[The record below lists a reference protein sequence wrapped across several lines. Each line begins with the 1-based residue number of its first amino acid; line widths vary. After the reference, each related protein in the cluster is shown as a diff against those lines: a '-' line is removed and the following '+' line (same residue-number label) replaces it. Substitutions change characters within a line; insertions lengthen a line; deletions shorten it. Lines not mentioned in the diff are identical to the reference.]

1 MKRIFTLATIALA
14 PLLTLAAPNVP
25 ANQQNGGNAA
35 TQNSGNA
42 QPAQNA
48 QTQNKQNER
57 VGSGR
62 VSGNTRDPKNIAFD
76 AEANKIFDLEND
88 MINPSDGTLR
98 WKGKIFRIE
107 DTVVFRERFE
117 RYLSTPTPTDNSKE
131 YNKIYNE
138 ISALIDA
145 KNIGRKNQNKNLWDA
160 MKRLYELA
168 AFDEIDNGQS
178 INIANVVYKALL
190 ARESS
195 NDLKLHTAALQLEKD
210 RLRAKLDA
218 KENTRRYKEKQL
230 NAKVTNSQSET
241 GNDNNRKS
249 TSKTRGNAKAPKTGS
264 YAPTMQQLN
273 LAEDLAATQAA
284 IGASK
289 AQRSA
294 LETKAKIEFQ
304 SSIAQYTLERR
315 YRHALLAQRFYNAL
329 FNANNRNQVVGKK
342 EVTQYLPVSDFTAS
356 IETVESML
364 SEAQRETNKYI
375 RSSNAF
381 YKNGKKYHAFRQL
394 LNAFV
399 FGEHQDPVIF
409 YPDNRKQEFL
419 ELWLLTHDLAQESET
434 RELDAIEKTLAEILK
449 VAPDF
454 PEAEVRGK
462 LRAAKQAS
470 QMAVLRAKQTFLM
483 AAAQGT
489 PEAMNDAMS
498 SIEESINVAT
508 QFWPQNPEIATMLN
522 EILKQTNVLSRLA
535 PEFDRLISGNKNRE
549 IFNRRVE
556 FTAALM
562 GDAERRQQLEKIITE
577 IATLE
582 AVLNQVRA
590 QIDARN
596 EYIAWDMLAKA
607 EALAPNDT
615 EVVMTKARLVPL
627 VANYSLTLARAAQ
640 EEQAD
645 NYALALTHY
654 LAAQKLNP
662 ASEICAQAIT
672 RCANAL
678 LAQKSGNANAETA
691 AGTPNNTGTPD
702 TGTTE
707 NNDEFNF

>member
-14 PLLTLAAPNVP
+14 PLLTLAAPNVL

-241 GNDNNRKS
+241 GNNNRKS
-249 TSKTRGNAKAPKTGS
+249 TSKTRGNAKAPKTG
-264 YAPTMQQLN
+264 YYTPTMQQLN

-364 SEAQRETNKYI
+364 SEAQSETNKYI

-691 AGTPNNTGTPD
+691 AGTPD

>member
-241 GNDNNRKS
+241 GNNNRKS
-249 TSKTRGNAKAPKTGS
+249 TSKTRGNAKAPKTG
-264 YAPTMQQLN
+264 YYTPTMQQLN

-364 SEAQRETNKYI
+364 SEAQSETNKYI

-654 LAAQKLNP
+654 LVAQKLNP

-691 AGTPNNTGTPD
+691 AGTPD